1 VWLNTPLKP
10 FEASGTSGMKAGM
23 NGALNLSIMDGWWPE
38 CYNGEN
44 GWAIKSA
51 GLQDHSELRDS
62 MESNQIYD
70 LLEEEISPLFYERD
84 GQDIPREW
92 VARMKKSICMVCK
105 SFNINRMLKEYSTKS
120 YHPAAHARTTLLADD
135 RKRLKEIIGNMEKVR
150 SGWDRIQIREFIT
163 DADRKEI
170 LFTEDHIHVE
180 CSVYLDEVDPALLE
194 VQLFYLLE
202 EEEGCEEQ
210 PLRFVE
216 KSRDRV
222 GKYEGDLALH
232 SSGVQSFGIRVV
244 PADRD
249 VRELYPDLVKWRD

>member
-1 VWLNTPLKP
+1 
-10 FEASGTSGMKAGM
+10 MKAGM

-38 CYNGEN
+38 CYNGGN
-44 GWAIKSA
+44 GWAVKSA
-51 GLQDHSELRDS
+51 GLQNHSELRDS

-84 GQDIPREW
+84 EHDIPREW
-92 VARMKKSICMVCK
+92 VVRMKQSIYTVYK
-105 SFNINRMLKEYSTKS
+105 RFNINRMLEEYGTKS
-120 YHPAAHARTTLLADD
+120 YHPAAHARTALLADD
-135 RKRLKEIIGNMEKVR
+135 RKRLKEIIENMEKIR
-150 SGWDRIQIREFIT
+150 SVWDRIHIREFIT

-180 CSVYLDEVDPALLE
+180 CSVYLDDADPALLE

-202 EEEGCEEQ
+202 EDDECEEQ

-216 KSRDRV
+216 KSREKV
-222 GKYEGDLALH
+222 GKYEGGLALH

-249 VRELYPDLVKWRD
+249 VRKLYPDLVKWRD